1 MRQDRNEP
9 IRTFG
14 ARLAGQAGVCKFTT
28 KCPSDTCGCEV
39 NYTEAIVRDA
49 LIRGVAD
56 PDIQLDLLSHK
67 KQDMSLEDMLQFV
80 EAKEAGKRSAS
91 RLLDTHTTDATS
103 DMVNAT
109 SSSYQRNKRLYVKVD
124 QKGLC
129 TYCGK
134 AGHGERSLA
143 RFRKTDCPA
152 YSHKSQLCSKDHH
165 FESVCRSKDRPL
177 KRRPKPSSENCEG
190 AVFDTLCMM
199 TSSLPGKANRSISI
213 DHHLFDNMSK
223 TWMKRSSQPQPFVS
237 LTIRASHRDYRAL
250 GFTLGTPSKSVNQ
263 PAMADTGCQSCLAGI
278 IVLYRLGLTPS
289 DLIPGTM
296 RMHAAD
302 NKDINILGAT
312 MLHITAKNANGR
324 IFETRQMVYIT
335 DCSEKF
341 FLSRG
346 ACVDLH
352 IIPKDFPKIGET
364 AHLCDA
370 VLRNETGSPD
380 SSPTNLCDCPRRR
393 KPPPPPRRLPF
404 PATDENRERL
414 QKYLL
419 DFYRSSTFN
428 TCDHQPLPLMEG
440 PPMELMID
448 PTANPVA
455 YHTPIWPYQ
464 SHFIGNK
471 R

>member
-1 MRQDRNEP
+1 MVARVALHNIRQDRDEP

-14 ARLAGQAGVCKFTT
+14 ARLAGQAGVCKFTI

-39 NYTEAIVRDA
+39 NYTEAIVRDT

-80 EAKEAGKRSAS
+80 EAKEAKEAGKRLAS

-103 DMVNAT
+103 DMVNTT
-109 SSSYQRNKRLYVKVD
+109 SSSYQRNKRLSVKVD

-152 YSHKSQLCSKDHH
+152 YGHKCQLCSKDHH

-199 TSSLPGKANRSISI
+199 TSSLRGKANKSISI
-213 DHHLFDNMSK
+213 DHHLSDNMSK

-289 DLIPGTM
+289 DLIPVTM
-296 RMHAAD
+296 RMHAAE
-302 NKDINILGAT
+302 NKDMNILGAT

-341 FLSRG
+341 FFSRG
-346 ACVDLH
+346 ASVD
-352 IIPKDFPKIGET
+352 
-364 AHLCDA
+364 LCDA

-380 SSPTNLCDCPRRR
+380 SSPTNLYLPTPPETTASTTPSTIPCNRR
-393 KPPPPPRRLPF
+393 KQGKIAEVSIGLLQIQHVQYMRPPAPSPHGGSPRW
-404 PATDENRERL
+404 
-414 QKYLL
+414 
-419 DFYRSSTFN
+419 S
-428 TCDHQPLPLMEG
+428 
-440 PPMELMID
+440 
-448 PTANPVA
+448 
-455 YHTPIWPYQ
+455 
-464 SHFIGNK
+464 
-471 R
+471 